1 MEHPT
6 SALVARARRG
16 DERAFEALVRRY
28 IRAAR
33 ALARSIVGTIN
44 DAEDV
49 VQDSFLSALEEL
61 DSCRDDARFGGWLLK
76 IVQNRAR
83 NLIVA
88 RGRRPF
94 APMEAAEL
102 LPAPEPN
109 AFHADERERLL
120 KALASLSDIRR
131 TIVVLHEVEGMSHE
145 ELAEMLD
152 ISVIASRQ
160 HLFQARKALRHC
172 LGEVDA

>member
-1 MEHPT
+1 MRDPT

-16 DERAFEALVRRY
+16 DEIAFEALVRRY

-33 ALARSIVGTIN
+33 ALARSIVGTAN
-44 DAEDV
+44 DAQDV
-49 VQDSFLSALEEL
+49 VQDAFLSALEEL
-61 DSCRDDARFGGWLLK
+61 ESCRDDARFGGWLLK

-83 NLIVA
+83 NLVVA
-88 RGRRPF
+88 RGRRPV
-94 APMEAAEL
+94 APLEAAEL
-102 LPAPEPN
+102 VAAPD
-109 AFHADERERLL
+109 AAIDVDERERLMR
-120 KALASLSDIRR
+120 ALESLSDIRR

-160 HLFQARKALRHC
+160 HLFQARKALRHS